1 LFSSSSN
8 QKYAATIRKK
18 VKASEDAVLEQGAED
33 VLSLFVAVKA
43 KQAKYFLKD
52 YKFAATRR
60 NKVKASED
68 AMVEEGA
75 EDVRGSIELQLFSV
89 QLTWSRCPPSV
100 SP

>member
-1 LFSSSSN
+1 M
-8 QKYAATIRKK
+8 
-18 VKASEDAVLEQGAED
+18 KASEDAVLEQGAED

-68 AMVEEGA
+68 AVVEEGA
-75 EDVRGSIELQLFSV
+75 EDARGSIELQLFSV
-89 QLTWSRCPPSV
+89 QLQIFISR
-100 SP
+100 